1 MLEIGRDLEVSIN
14 HHAIKGF
21 LKLCDEARGKGHMT
35 LDLIQSRPFISY
47 WPTLI
52 LNRYHEDKND
62 FLYSFWGS
70 KLSSVYGM
78 DLTGKYIL
86 RGEFKETENVFW
98 TAHNDVIT
106 DLKPVYL
113 NTSIHWLD
121 KEHQTF
127 NAVIIPMERN
137 GTITETIAYVA
148 FDGRT

>member
-1 MLEIGRDLEVSIN
+1 MAEIHRDLEESKN
-14 HHAIKGF
+14 HPAIKGF
-21 LKLCDEARGKGHMT
+21 LELCDEARGDSAMS
-35 LDLIQSRPFISY
+35 LALIQSRPFVSY

-52 LNRYHEDKND
+52 LNRWHEDRKD

-70 KLSSVYGM
+70 KLSTVYGM

-86 RGEFKETENVFW
+86 RGEFKETETIFW
-98 TAHNDVIT
+98 TAHKDVIT

-127 NAVIIPMERN
+127 NAVIIPLERD
-137 GTITETIAYVA
+137 GKITETIAYVA
-148 FDGRT
+148 FDS